1 MYAAPSLTNAFL
13 RSLREETA
21 VVPHLP
27 ELPSAL
33 SWTLR
38 QRL

>member
-1 MYAAPSLTNAFL
+1 MYAAPSLINDFL
-13 RSLREETA
+13 RSIREETA
-21 VVPHLP
+21 AVPHLS
-27 ELPSAL
+27 ELLSAL